1 MLARRKRGQ
10 RMLPHWWCYCWLPF
24 AASLRLLLLR
34 RRRLLRL
41 LLLRRRR
48 LLRLLLRRLG

>member
-10 RMLPHWWCYCWLPF
+10 RLLLPHWWCYCWLPF

-41 LLLRRRR
+41 LL
-48 LLRLLLRRLG
+48 RRLG